1 VINTWVELT
10 TQFTLVNSFTKSSG
24 FTPGVTYQFRVRAK
38 NSIDYGTYSSTI
50 SLTPMSV
57 PSKMAAPTTEIS
69 NVYVK
74 ITWVNSNLNGGS
86 LVSHRVYVM
95 KKDGTYNLENTFCS
109 ESDSGVTSQ
118 KYCMIEMS
126 HLTGTTYNLERG
138 DLVVAK
144 VQI

>member
-1 VINTWVELT
+1 M
-10 TQFTLVNSFTKSSG
+10 
-24 FTPGVTYQFRVRAK
+24 
-38 NSIDYGTYSSTI
+38 NSIGYGTYSSTI

-95 KKDGTYNLENTFCS
+95 KKDGTYNLENTYCS
-109 ESDSGVTSQ
+109 ESESLVTSQ
-118 KYCMIEMS
+118 QYCMI
-126 HLTGTTYNLERG
+126 
-138 DLVVAK
+138 
-144 VQI
+144 

>member
-1 VINTWVELT
+1 M
-10 TQFTLVNSFTKSSG
+10 
-24 FTPGVTYQFRVRAK
+24 
-38 NSIDYGTYSSTI
+38 NSIGYGTYSSTI

-95 KKDGTYNLENTFCS
+95 KKDGTYNLENTYCS
-109 ESDSGVTSQ
+109 ESDSGITSQ
-118 KYCMIEMS
+118 QYCMILMS
-126 HLTGTTYNLERG
+126 QLTGTTYNLERG
-138 DLVVAK
+138 DLIVAK
-144 VQI
+144 V

>member
-1 VINTWVELT
+1 MELT
-10 TQFTLVNSFTKSSG
+10 TQFTLVNSFTMSSG
-24 FTPGVTYQFRVRAK
+24 FNPGVTFQFRVRAK

-86 LVSHRVYVM
+86 LVSHRV
-95 KKDGTYNLENTFCS
+95 
-109 ESDSGVTSQ
+109 
-118 KYCMIEMS
+118 
-126 HLTGTTYNLERG
+126 
-138 DLVVAK
+138 
-144 VQI
+144 

>member
-1 VINTWVELT
+1 VINSWVELT
-10 TQFTLVNSFTKSSG
+10 TQFVLVNSFTMTSG
-24 FTPGVTYQFRVRAK
+24 FTPGVTYQFRVRPM
-38 NSIDYGTYSSTI
+38 NSIGYGTYSPTI

-95 KKDGTYNLENTFCS
+95 KKDGTYNLENTYCS
-109 ESDSGVTSQ
+109 ESDSGITSQ
-118 KYCMIEMS
+118 QYCMILMS
-126 HLTGTTYNLERG
+126 QLTGTTYNLERG
-138 DLVVAK
+138 DLIVAK
-144 VQI
+144 V